1 MANRRLDLTGMRF
14 GRLVVVGLS
23 GGKAPYRNAVL
34 WLCKCDCG
42 RDKIT
47 VTASLRAGITQSC
60 GCLQIER
67 SKAVSTAHGH
77 SRSRGKRSPSRTYG
91 SWSAMLRRC
100 YDNKAI
106 SYPHYGALGISVTKP
121 WRDSFESFLND
132 MGERPDG
139 MTLDRIDNRFGYF
152 MANCR
157 WATPQQQA
165 DNRINHS
172 GPISDMR
179 RANISAACRV
189 AWQRRKAVAPNV

>member
-1 MANRRLDLTGMRF
+1 MANRRLDLTGIRF

-34 WLCKCDCG
+34 
-42 RDKIT
+42 
-47 VTASLRAGITQSC
+47 
-60 GCLQIER
+60 
-67 SKAVSTAHGH
+67 
-77 SRSRGKRSPSRTYG
+77 
-91 SWSAMLRRC
+91 
-100 YDNKAI
+100 
-106 SYPHYGALGISVTKP
+106 

-172 GPISDMR
+172 GPISDTR
-179 RANISAACRV
+179 RANIAAACRD
-189 AWQRRKAVAPNV
+189 AWQRRKAVASNV